1 MWNVVYCP
9 ISESFNLV
17 MVVVWND
24 VVLNDLSI
32 SRIAGIDGKFD
43 S

>member
-1 MWNVVYCP
+1 
-9 ISESFNLV
+9 

-43 S
+43 SWTANFKEY